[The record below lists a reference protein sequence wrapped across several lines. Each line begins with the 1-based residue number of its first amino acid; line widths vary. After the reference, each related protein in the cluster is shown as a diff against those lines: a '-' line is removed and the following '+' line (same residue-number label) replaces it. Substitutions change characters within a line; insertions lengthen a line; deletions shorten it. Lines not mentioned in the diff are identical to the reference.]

1 MGNRGPQTGGGGEL
15 CVCGEGGVGGPKP
28 PKRSMQ
34 RSRTRRKANLTLCPH
49 RRAGLR
55 VPVAVEGRFAP
66 PPAPHTHRHAHPPIA
81 HFRPPNKR
89 RGVARCPPGSEG
101 RGSGPGPAPFALTG
115 AQARGGR
122 ARPRPGAAQ
131 RRPPARYG
139 SARLAMGRAG
149 QGRAWRSLLPPPG
162 GAALRGG
169 DGRGGEE
176 GGGRGAETGAHA
188 RPAPS
193 CVPANREASQRP
205 WPMGRGRRCAGPE
218 SGWGAEGAGLE
229 SRGRG
234 LLLGAWSKVGGQKRG
249 WSKQGAW
256 LGVGGAWG
264 GAYRLVGGAGCGGAA
279 WPPP

>member
-1 MGNRGPQTGGGGEL
+1 MRLGGGGGGWLGAGAGGGGGGGRGVQTPKAINATKQDEE
-15 CVCGEGGVGGPKP
+15 EG
-28 PKRSMQ
+28 Q
-34 RSRTRRKANLTLCPH
+34 PH
-49 RRAGLR
+49 AL
-55 VPVAVEGRFAP
+55 P
-66 PPAPHTHRHAHPPIA
+66 PPPRGASRPRCRGGEVRTPPRPHTHRHAHPPIA

-139 SARLAMGRAG
+139 GARLAMGRAG

-169 DGRGGEE
+169 DGGGGEE